1 MNRAL
6 AVLVIVALVAVDQIT
21 KWLTVT
27 NMAYGETV
35 PVLPFLSLHH
45 THNYGI
51 AFSIFDGLG
60 QWPLVALAAVVLA
73 VVAWLWSQ
81 VPRER
86 SLSHWGFAF
95 IVAGAIGNVIDRAT
109 LGYVVDMIS
118 FHVDALDFRFAV
130 FNLADTWITLG
141 ALAVIADEL
150 AAWRRERRASHTPDT

>member
-6 AVLVIVALVAVDQIT
+6 AVAVIVMLVAVDQVT
-21 KWLTVT
+21 KWLTVA

-35 PVLPFLSLHH
+35 PVVPFLSLHH
-45 THNYGI
+45 TRNFGI

-60 QWPLVALAAVVLA
+60 QWPLVALAGVVLL
-73 VVAWLWSQ
+73 VVGWLWSQ

-86 SLSHWGFAF
+86 RLSHWGFAF
-95 IVAGAIGNVIDRAT
+95 IVAGAIGNVIDRAM

-118 FHVDALDFRFAV
+118 FHVDALAFQFAV

-141 ALAVIADEL
+141 ALMVIADEL
-150 AAWRRERRASHTPDT
+150 MAWRRERRASVDG